1 MGVPYMG
8 VGWLAIKK
16 LQWTISCKL
25 GFFRGGYLEDHP
37 RYRKWLGL
45 PPCISYETAIYKGNN
60 HILSGLTITMVI
72 NHWTDTWDIPN
83 TCSSVVNGRLFL
95 RQASLGRAGLMMLM
109 CWQKTGRV
117 DLLKRKSFIRKKT
130 WLFGPSKIEWDLPN
144 GPLSVSCDRAI
155 RYPGFFWVRETWVLL
170 EISWIWVSIHTL
182 RIHLPLLSKHQTL
195 RSWHPETETAS
206 KQVTTWHPKP
216 DIPRILRATYIFPV
230 TFLSSILRFQPSKR
244 SFCNQN
250 KARLQ
255 PVRGY
260 MYLDDRNRF

>member
-25 GFFRGGYLEDHP
+25 GLFRGGYLEDHP

-45 PPCISYETAIYKGNN
+45 PPFISHEKAIYKGNN

-117 DLLKRKSFIRKKT
+117 DLLKRKSFTRKKHDY
-130 WLFGPSKIEWDLPN
+130 LVHQKLN
-144 GPLSVSCDRAI
+144 G
-155 RYPGFFWVRETWVLL
+155 T
-170 EISWIWVSIHTL
+170 
-182 RIHLPLLSKHQTL
+182 
-195 RSWHPETETAS
+195 
-206 KQVTTWHPKP
+206 
-216 DIPRILRATYIFPV
+216 FP
-230 TFLSSILRFQPSKR
+230 TDPFQ
-244 SFCNQN
+244 
-250 KARLQ
+250 
-255 PVRGY
+255 
-260 MYLDDRNRF
+260 